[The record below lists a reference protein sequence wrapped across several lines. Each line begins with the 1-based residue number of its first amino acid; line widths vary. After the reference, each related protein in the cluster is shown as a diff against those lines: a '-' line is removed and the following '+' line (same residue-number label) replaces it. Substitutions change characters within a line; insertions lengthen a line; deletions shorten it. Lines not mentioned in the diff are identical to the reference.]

1 MGLIANIRKRRLFQ
15 ILAAYAAAGFVVLEG
30 TDQFIQNDIL
40 PAFAYPLALWW
51 YGLGAV
57 VAAIIG
63 WFHGEK
69 GAQKAPPVEIVSIGL
84 VAVLALGITT
94 SHVRAHIQDRAVR
107 EAAAA
112 SELDLRTVA
121 VTYFEDLSRDGE
133 SQYVGDALTEDLIQE
148 LSRVR
153 ALDVI
158 SRNGVAPFRNGR
170 VPVDS
175 VARALRAGTVVTGTV
190 EGIGDR
196 VRVNVRLHDGQ
207 SGAEVRR
214 VSLERPAQDLLQARD
229 EVAQQTASSLR
240 EWLGEEITLRRQRED
255 TQDLAA
261 WTLAQRAERER
272 KEGERVMSEDHD
284 LAGAFAAFDR
294 ADDLLDRA
302 ETVDPSWVEP
312 RFLRAQIAYRRSR
325 LAFPPPED
333 AEPWIRIGLEHVE
346 RVLSSRPSHAPAL
359 GLRGTL
365 QYWWYL
371 LPLIHDP
378 QERQATLQRARRD
391 LEEAVRL
398 DPTLATAFA
407 DLSHLYAW
415 IDERS
420 ASVLAAQR
428 AYEEDAYLGN
438 ADEVLWRLIAG
449 LYDQESFNE
458 VQRWCEVGRSRFPDH
473 FRFAQCR
480 LMVMTTRVGE
490 ADPETGWELVERI
503 REMVPGGDH
512 DPQYAVSLTYQ
523 GGILARA
530 NLPDSADQV
539 LRRARDLSRPEAD
552 PHRDIL
558 LHEAAMRATSL
569 GDVDGAIDLLM
580 DYAVVNPDYDFSHN
594 WWWRDVRGHPRYG
607 ELLALQQSDH

>member
-1 MGLIANIRKRRLFQ
+1 LGLIANIRKRRLFQ

-57 VAAIIG
+57 VAAMIG

-133 SQYVGDALTEDLIQE
+133 NQYVGDALTEDLIQE

-158 SRNGVAPFRNGR
+158 SRNGVAPFRDGR
-170 VPVDS
+170 IPVDS

-272 KEGERVMSEDHD
+272 KEGERLIHEHHD
-284 LAGAFAAFDR
+284 LAGAFEAFDR

-312 RFLRAQIAYRRSR
+312 KVLRAQIAYRRSR

-333 AEPWIRIGLEHVE
+333 AEPWIRIGIGHAE
-346 RVLSSRPSHAPAL
+346 RALASRPAHAQAME
-359 GLRGTL
+359 LRGTL

-371 LPLIHDP
+371 LPLIHDA

-398 DPTLATAFA
+398 DPTLASAFA
-407 DLSHLYAW
+407 TLSHLYAW

-420 ASVLAAQR
+420 ATVLAAQR
-428 AYEEDAYLGN
+428 AYEEDAYLET

-458 VQRWCEVGRSRFPDH
+458 ARRWCDVGGSRFPDH

-480 LMVMTTRVGE
+480 LMVMTTRAAE
-490 ADPETGWELVERI
+490 ADPETGWALVDRI
-503 REMVPGGDH
+503 RELVPGGDH
-512 DPQYAVSLTYQ
+512 NPQYAVSLTYQ

-530 NLPDSADQV
+530 SLPDSANQV

-552 PHRDIL
+552 PHRDIF

-569 GDVDGAIDLLM
+569 GDLDGAIDLLK
-580 DYAVVNPDYDFSHN
+580 DFAAVNPGYDFSHS
-594 WWWRDVRGHPRYG
+594 WWWRGVRGHPRYG